1 MSKFVS
7 LLMHTRT
14 QAHEF
19 HLQTRSYAIHK
30 ALEDY
35 YTAIVPLLDA
45 YTEAYQGKYGI
56 IKRYYNFPV
65 VKGASKRT
73 VVQYFRLV
81 REEVLKYRTGLRDT
95 YLQAGVDDV
104 LTLVNSTLYKLVN
117 LL

>member
-19 HLQTRSYAIHK
+19 HLQTRSYAMHK

-65 VKGASKRT
+65 VKGASKQT
-73 VVQYFRLV
+73 VLRYFRLV
-81 REEVLKYRTGLRDT
+81 RQEVLKYRVGLRDT
-95 YLQAGVDDV
+95 YLQAGVDEI

-117 LL
+117 LA